1 MAAKAVLASATPSL
15 ESYART
21 LKHVYELV
29 ELPERI
35 HKRMPEI
42 QLVDM
47 RTEPV
52 TAGFSRKL
60 LDAIQSRLEKQEQTI
75 LLLNRRGY
83 LPVVRC
89 ADCQDVRICPDC
101 GIALSYH
108 KKENRLVCHSCE
120 RSFRYDPVC
129 PACGSPHA
137 AMVGMGTEK
146 LEETLQQ
153 LFPQARIVR
162 MDADSTRKRRP
173 QRRCW
178 IIRTGER
185 TFWWAPRWWPR
196 VWISRM

>member
-1 MAAKAVLASATPSL
+1 MEKSQAVACSHSSLLSGCRCYVTQNLSCLHCHDRLFPLPSATPSL

-52 TAGFSRKL
+52 ISGFSRKL

-101 GIALSYH
+101 GMMEALASIPRRR
-108 KKENRLVCHSCE
+108 EG
-120 RSFRYDPVC
+120 
-129 PACGSPHA
+129 PA
-137 AMVGMGTEK
+137 
-146 LEETLQQ
+146 
-153 LFPQARIVR
+153 
-162 MDADSTRKRRP
+162 
-173 QRRCW
+173 
-178 IIRTGER
+178 ER
-185 TFWWAPRWWPR
+185 TRRAVYATGNRWA
-196 VWISRM
+196 IENFNATHG